1 MQGIVI
7 VVYVDDFL
15 LIGKSLADINKL
27 KDQLKGEFDTKDL
40 GLYSYF
46 LRMRIIRN
54 RKERTT
60 FLV

>member
-7 VVYVDDFL
+7 VVYIDNFL
-15 LIGKSLADINKL
+15 LIRKFLADINKL

-40 GLYSYF
+40 GLCSYF
-46 LRMRIIRN
+46 LGVRIIRN